1 MTRAAPRSRWP
12 PLIASLLIAALVI
25 SPAAIGD
32 TAEAK
37 PAYEGRLGQLDRS
50 IAYLQ
55 AAQNRDGGFGGRPGG
70 ESDPI
75 FSAWVGI
82 GLAAAGINPRDQV
95 WRRGETSLYTYLTRH
110 ADELEVTTD
119 FERAMLVAVAA
130 GASPYRFGDRNLVD
144 TLLSRQLPDGSFP
157 HQAGGKSGG
166 VNDTAFAILPLSTQ
180 AEPRVRA
187 AIVRAAGWLISVQE
201 ADGSWGF
208 APGVGSSS
216 DMTAAVIQALRAAR
230 IESGEAEA
238 RGWEYIRRTQTGE
251 GGFSERPGE
260 TEPNTASTAWVAQA
274 MWAAGIAP
282 EAWRTPQGGDP
293 LTYLASMQREDGSI
307 RWRESQDLNPIWM
320 TAYAAPAFAGHPLP
334 VPAVPRSKEGE
345 TREGEVGA
353 GGGGRGAPLF
363 SRPQPGS
370 RGEATGGIRRIR
382 GDDHERHTR
391 SRDRTRSNTSAPPT
405 TSQSSGD
412 GSFGVTATPSPAGS
426 EITLQPTSPT
436 GRQPGSSEPPPRQQR
451 PRPREGKGSG
461 DVGAGTVTGYVIDPS
476 QLGLGNDGEGERDA
490 AAPGLAGRTDDPGHT
505 GVIML
510 VGGLFTALAIGAF
523 IEFWPLASFLMRG
536 GS

>member
-1 MTRAAPRSRWP
+1 MSQITPLSRRS
-12 PLIASLLIAALVI
+12 LFTALLLFAVLAV
-25 SPAAIGD
+25 SPAAIGN

-37 PAYEGRLGQLDRS
+37 PAYAGKLGQLDRS

-95 WRRGETSLYTYLTRH
+95 RRYGESSLYAYLTRH
-110 ADELEVTTD
+110 ADDLEVTTD

-130 GASPYRFGDRNLVD
+130 GASPYRFGGRNLVE

-157 HQAGGKSGG
+157 HQPGGKSGG
-166 VNDTAFAILPLSTQ
+166 INDTAFAILPLSTQ
-180 AEPRVRA
+180 AERRVRA
-187 AIVRAAGWLISVQE
+187 AILRAAEWLISVQE
-201 ADGSWGF
+201 ADGAWGF

-230 IESGEAEA
+230 IESGPAEA
-238 RGWEYIRRTQTGE
+238 RGWEYIRRTQTAE

-260 TEPNTASTAWVAQA
+260 TEANTASTAWVVQA

-282 EAWRTPQGGDP
+282 ETWRTPEGGDP

-307 RWRESQDLNPIWM
+307 RWKESQDLNPIWM

-334 VPAVPRSKEGE
+334 VPAVPRAKEINNPD
-345 TREGEVGA
+345 GEVGA

-382 GDDHERHTR
+382 GDDRERHTR
-391 SRDRTRSNTSAPPT
+391 ARDRTHSGTPTPPA

-426 EITLQPTSPT
+426 ETTSQPTAPT
-436 GRQPGSSEPPPRQQR
+436 GRRPSSSQPPPRQQR
-451 PRPREGKGSG
+451 PRPPEGEGSG
-461 DVGAGTVTGYVIDPS
+461 DSGAGTVTGYVIAPS

-490 AAPGLAGRTDDPGHT
+490 AAPGLAGRTDDPGNT

-510 VGGLFTALAIGAF
+510 VGGLFAALAIGAL
-523 IEFWPLASFLMRG
+523 IEFRPVAPSLIRG
-536 GS
+536 G